1 MAELSNGGQFPATLL
16 VYIFQKEKK
25 NEFENFLEKSSYTRI
40 LCPKE
45 LIFFLMSLFQ
55 KDYLGDDVK

>member
-1 MAELSNGGQFPATLL
+1 MAELSKGGQFPAAPR
-16 VYIFQKEKK
+16 KKK

-45 LIFFLMSLFQ
+45 LTLFFLMSLFQ
-55 KDYLGDDVK
+55 KDYLGDKVK